1 MPKRKGIVAPIAG
14 KTLYPQNEVKPA
26 KEIKH
31 PEVERANRKIPEP
44 YPLLNFILTLV
55 APRGGGKTTV
65 LIHLLKHVYKGIFDQ
80 IHLYCPTFHN
90 DTKWRYVELNHDRI
104 YEEYSND
111 HFYDLAKSTLKDDW
125 YEYEDRD
132 LKLVIFD
139 DCVGAGT
146 QRGEELNKFVFKH
159 RHYLTSIIQCVQY
172 FKQVGK
178 SVRANLSHV
187 ILFNV
192 FDHVE
197 LRDIATE
204 LGVDY
209 RRLEAMMPRAS
220 DHDQHSFLYINRPL
234 NRVYR
239 NFTTDLGPLILPPE
253 EDPFSEYYQG
263 GNVKRLKQES
273 EEDE

>member
-1 MPKRKGIVAPIAG
+1 MPKRKQMAPIRGQELFPA
-14 KTLYPQNEVKPA
+14 NVVRPA
-26 KEIKH
+26 KEIVH
-31 PEVERANRKIPEP
+31 PEIERANRKIKQP

-65 LIHLLKHVYKGIFDQ
+65 LIHLLKTVYKGIFDQ
-80 IHLYCPTFHN
+80 VHLYCPTHNN
-90 DTKWRYVELNHDRI
+90 DTKWRYVETNPDRT
-104 YEEYSND
+104 YDEYTDD
-111 HFYDLAKSTLKDDW
+111 HFGALARSTLKDDW

-178 SVRANLSHV
+178 SVRANLSHI

-197 LRDIATE
+197 LKDIATE

-220 DHDQHSFLYINRPL
+220 DTDQHSFLYINRPL

-253 EDPFSEYYQG
+253 EDPTSEYYQG
-263 GNVKRLKQES
+263 PPAKRVKPGS
-273 EEDE
+273 DDDE